1 MNKKTL
7 LFLLIAV
14 ISLSTVIAQNPVNLY
29 FFYGQGCPHCAGMEI
44 FLEDMQEKY
53 PTLNIIR
60 YEVYFNPENS
70 LLLQQSC
77 SALDANIEGV
87 PTSIIGEQIYTGF
100 SNSIAEKVEAR
111 INYCLKNYCETAMP
125 GSSNETECTIDDSD
139 PINPQI
145 NQSHSIV
152 GWAFIASVLLLII
165 YYLTKR
171 KKHKNKIKHKTKRK

>member
-1 MNKKTL
+1 
-7 LFLLIAV
+7 
-14 ISLSTVIAQNPVNLY
+14 
-29 FFYGQGCPHCAGMEI
+29 
-44 FLEDMQEKY
+44 
-53 PTLNIIR
+53 
-60 YEVYFNPENS
+60 
-70 LLLQQSC
+70 
-77 SALDANIEGV
+77 
-87 PTSIIGEQIYTGF
+87 
-100 SNSIAEKVEAR
+100 
-111 INYCLKNYCETAMP
+111 MP